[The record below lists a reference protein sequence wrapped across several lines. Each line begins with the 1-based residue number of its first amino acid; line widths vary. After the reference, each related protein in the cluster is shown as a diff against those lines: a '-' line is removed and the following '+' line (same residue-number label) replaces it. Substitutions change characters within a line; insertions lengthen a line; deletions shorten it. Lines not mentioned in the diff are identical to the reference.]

1 MITFN
6 LILQSAGVNLNNLR
20 LVRHQDT
27 RRVARGSS
35 PYGLWRR
42 GDGSYDF
49 YQRIQARHVFNV
61 GDTLASFVV
70 TPNKDTLFTGLYSVE
85 GEAACP
91 LGTVDPL
98 TGEIMP
104 PTSLLYE
111 ISPDTR
117 MQDFEGLL
125 VIKWGAGARA
135 WIQLAEKQDK
145 PIIELRRVFSEP
157 RFPGFSEFMTTID
170 RLMEVPDSWT
180 EVLRAV
186 SGIYLI
192 TDTKTGMHY
201 VGAAYGTEGF
211 WGRFIAY
218 FETGHG
224 GNVELRKLARS
235 PAHMQLSILEVLPPS
250 LNADQVSAVEGRWK
264 EKLRSREFGL
274 NAN

>member
-6 LILQSAGVNLNNLR
+6 LILQSAGVNSKKLR

-27 RRVARGSS
+27 RREARGSS

-70 TPNKDTLFTGLYSVE
+70 TPGKETLFTGLYLVE
-85 GEAACP
+85 GESECP
-91 LGTVDPL
+91 SGTIDPL
-98 TGEIMP
+98 TGETMP
-104 PTSLLYE
+104 PSSLLYD
-111 ISPDTR
+111 ISRDPR
-117 MQDFEGLL
+117 MMDLEGLI
-125 VIKWGAGARA
+125 VIDWGAGARA
-135 WIQLAEKQDK
+135 WVQLAENQDK
-145 PIIELRRVFSEP
+145 RVIELRRTFTEP
-157 RFPGFSEFMTTID
+157 RFPGFSEFMTTFD
-170 RLMEVPDSWT
+170 RLGEVPYSWI

-192 TDTKTGMHY
+192 TDTKTGKHY
-201 VGAAYGTEGF
+201 VGSAYGTDGL
-211 WGRFIAY
+211 WGRFVTY

-224 GNVELRKLARS
+224 DNVELKKLANS
-235 PAHMQLSILEVLPPS
+235 PSLMQLSILEVLPPS
-250 LNADQVSAVEGRWK
+250 LTPDQVFAIEGRWK
-264 EKLRSREFGL
+264 DKLRSREFGL